1 MEFRMTFGDLN
12 GSSED
17 RRDAI
22 NEAIQMADQNPRAD
36 KLVLPQ
42 GWIDVATGP
51 SGLEYFVTGDVSAAL
66 EIQGQ
71 GGDSFGTVLRGVGP
85 ASDMSPTI
93 KIGTDGGGNF
103 RRCPLRGVTIQR
115 RGIEFSYVGYGVF
128 RDMGFHGI
136 IGPSITAN
144 QSYLRFESCIAQ
156 HCEQLY
162 RGTGG
167 SVQFAN
173 SKLGEDLGGLELF
186 STKARLIGCEGHSL
200 KSSHALRHDSNG
212 NPWGVRPWITA
223 TGGSSVH
230 LLGCDFSVL
239 PNSSEPTAAENICD
253 TFMLTDRVRDILI
266 GGGATIGMGK
276 ATSFITMRF
285 QNSGTEPGAACV
297 VGDDVIVTSDLD
309 AGQKFTAFDSL
320 FGTAGSG
327 FDKAKFAGTI
337 EVRDTTEAGFEWG
350 AVALGQGL
358 ITSGAQVRLN
368 TD

>member
-1 MEFRMTFGDLN
+1 MDFRMTFGDLS

-22 NEAIQMADQNPRAD
+22 NEAIQMAHQNPRAD
-36 KLVLPQ
+36 RLVLPQ
-42 GWIDVATGP
+42 GEINVAP
-51 SGLEYFVTGDVSAAL
+51 GLEYFVTGDVSAAL
-66 EIQGQ
+66 EIEGQ
-71 GGDSFGTVLRGVGP
+71 GGDSWGTILRADGP
-85 ASDMSPTI
+85 GSDMSPTI

-115 RGIEFSYVGYGVF
+115 RGIEFQNVGYGVL
-128 RDMGFHGI
+128 RDVGFHGI
-136 IGPSITAN
+136 VGPSIFAN

-162 RGTGG
+162 QGVGG
-167 SVQFAN
+167 SVQFTN
-173 SKLGEDLGGLELF
+173 SKLGEDLGGLHLTG
-186 STKARLIGCEGHSL
+186 TKARFSACGGHSL
-200 KSSHALRHDSNG
+200 KSSYALRHDANG
-212 NPWGVRPWITA
+212 VAYGVRPWITA
-223 TGGSSVH
+223 LSGSAVH

-239 PNSSEPTAAENICD
+239 PSSSEPTLVENICD

-309 AGQKFTAFDSL
+309 AGQKLTAFASIP
-320 FGTAGSG
+320 GTAGSG
-327 FDKAKFAGTI
+327 FDKAKFAGAI

-358 ITSGAQVRLN
+358 ITNDAQVRLN